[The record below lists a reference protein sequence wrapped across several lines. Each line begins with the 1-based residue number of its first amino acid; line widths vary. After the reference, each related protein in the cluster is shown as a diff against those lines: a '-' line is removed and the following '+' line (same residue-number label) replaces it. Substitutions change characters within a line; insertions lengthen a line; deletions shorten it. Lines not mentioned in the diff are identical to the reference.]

1 MQREDKRMTIADRIA
16 RCCGFPIWVV
26 APLIAAGIL
35 FGLPGT
41 PLAHA
46 TIGGCRSDPVVT
58 LSDGTVVDLSAT
70 IDDASSDVQQVAY
83 TLHAPDGA
91 SVVSVVNT
99 DGAIG
104 LKEVFRFYA
113 DAPAGTYAT
122 TTAVSTAT
130 SGIAVSGTT
139 TVVPLAGLSVSG
151 SATGKDQQSLPIQL
165 TL

>member
-1 MQREDKRMTIADRIA
+1 MTITHRTA
-16 RCCGFPIWVV
+16 RRCGPRAWVV
-26 APLIAAGIL
+26 APLTAAGLL
-35 FGLPGT
+35 FSLPGT

-46 TIGGCRSDPVVT
+46 IIGGCGSDPVVT

-70 IDDASSDVQQVAY
+70 IADASSDVQQVAY
-83 TLHAPDGA
+83 TLHAPAGT

-113 DAPAGTYAT
+113 DAPALTYTT

-130 SGIAVSGTT
+130 SGIAVSAATR
-139 TVVPLAGLSVSG
+139 VVPFAGLSASG

-165 TL
+165 AL